1 VRQKIDLSTNAAGNL
16 EARLNRHPELKD
28 KIVALLSVVENAEG
42 DIVKASAAEER
53 VIEEIRKIGQT
64 ALQAW
69 ATGQNQVQRE
79 VFTAATPQ
87 AHRTRQKKSTG
98 TADLD
103 RLKS

>member
-1 VRQKIDLSTNAAGNL
+1 MGQPIDSSTNAAGNL

-28 KIVALLSVVENAEG
+28 KIMALLSVVENAEG
-42 DIVKASAAEER
+42 DIVKANAAEER
-53 VIEEIRKIGQT
+53 VIEEIRQIGQT

-79 VFTAATPQ
+79 VFATATPQ

-103 RLKS
+103 GLKS

>member
-1 VRQKIDLSTNAAGNL
+1 MGQRIDSSTNLVGNL
-16 EARLNRHPELKD
+16 EARLNRHPELRD

-42 DIVKASAAEER
+42 DIVKANAAEER
-53 VIEEIRKIGQT
+53 VVEEIRQIGQT

-79 VFTAATPQ
+79 VFTISQPQ

-103 RLKS
+103 GLKS

>member
-1 VRQKIDLSTNAAGNL
+1 MRQQIDSSINATGNL

-28 KIVALLSVVENAEG
+28 KIVALLLVVENAEG
-42 DIVKASAAEER
+42 DIVKANAAEER
-53 VIEEIRKIGQT
+53 VIEEIRQIGQT

-79 VFTAATPQ
+79 VLTTAQPQ

-98 TADLD
+98 TADLAG
-103 RLKS
+103 LKS

>member
-1 VRQKIDLSTNAAGNL
+1 MGQQIDSSINAMGNL
-16 EARLNRHPELKD
+16 EARLNRHPDLKD
-28 KIVALLSVVENAEG
+28 KIMALLSVVENAEG
-42 DIVKASAAEER
+42 DIVKANAAEER
-53 VIEEIRKIGQT
+53 VIEEIRQIGQT

-79 VFTAATPQ
+79 VFTTSAPQ

-103 RLKS
+103 GLKS

>member
-1 VRQKIDLSTNAAGNL
+1 MGQPIDLSTNAAGNL

-28 KIVALLSVVENAEG
+28 KIMALLSVVENAEG
-42 DIVKASAAEER
+42 DIVKANAAEER
-53 VIEEIRKIGQT
+53 VIEEIRQIGQT

-79 VFTAATPQ
+79 VFTTSAPQ

-103 RLKS
+103 GLKS